1 MRQKRVRWLIA
12 LACAV
17 AMSTVFAGAWNAA
30 GPLAPAAD
38 DKGAVP
44 HTLTWWCVDLNDVWN
59 VNVPVI
65 LARAYLQPPSPPPI
79 PDTCT
84 SAFPVSVPAGS
95 GFAPGFNLWF
105 TNKTYPP
112 ATRAA
117 LQEMGYR
124 FHSQSPAEDFMSKF
138 ENIRVEV
145 RTYSPISN
153 GDLVGEY
160 NYDPRREFRLVRL
173 RDFFGAMTGSTT
185 EGMGFSVEEAGRLPL
200 FGFPVIIPAP
210 TLPGQYRIWVHWTM
224 SDWHNDGTCLE
235 ESCMLPAG
243 EFVYF
248 STRFTVVP

>member
-1 MRQKRVRWLIA
+1 MGHMRVRWVIA

-17 AMSTVFAGAWNAA
+17 AMSSALAGAWNAA
-30 GPLAPAAD
+30 GLLAPAAQ
-38 DKGAVP
+38 DKGAVTP
-44 HTLTWWCVDLNDVWN
+44 TITWWCVDLNDVWK
-59 VNVPVI
+59 VKVPVI
-65 LARAYLQPPSPPPI
+65 LARGLLQPPDPPPI

-84 SAFPVSVPAGS
+84 SPYPVAVQAGS
-95 GFAPGFNLWF
+95 RFASSPIWF

-145 RTYSPISN
+145 RTYPAN
-153 GDLVGEY
+153 DLVGEY
-160 NYDPRREFRLVRL
+160 SFDPRQSFRLVRL
-173 RDFFGAMTGSTT
+173 RDYFGAITGLAT

-200 FGFPVIIPAP
+200 FGFPVTIPAP
-210 TLPGQYRIWVHWTM
+210 MQTGDYWIWMYWTM
-224 SDWHNDGTCLE
+224 SETHYDGTCLD

-243 EFVYF
+243 EFLYLRA
-248 STRFTVVP
+248 RFTVVP

>member
-1 MRQKRVRWLIA
+1 MGHKGLRWVIA

-17 AMSTVFAGAWNAA
+17 AMSTALAGAWDAA
-30 GPLAPAAD
+30 GQLGPAAK
-38 DKGAVP
+38 DKGDVP

-65 LARAYLQPPSPPPI
+65 LQRVYLQPPSPQI
-79 PDTCT
+79 HDTCT
-84 SAFPVSVPAGS
+84 SAFPVTVPAGS

-117 LQEMGYR
+117 LQELGYR

-145 RTYSPISN
+145 RTYPGN
-153 GDLVGEY
+153 KVVGEY
-160 NYDPRREFRLVRL
+160 NYDPRRSFRLVRL

-185 EGMGFSVEEAGRLPL
+185 EGTGFSVEEAGRLPL
-200 FGFPVIIPAP
+200 FGFPVTIPAP
-210 TLPGQYRIWVHWTM
+210 IESGDYWIWVYWTM
-224 SDWHNDGTCLE
+224 SETHYDGVCLD

-243 EFVYF
+243 EFLYLRA
-248 STRFTVVP
+248 RFTVVP